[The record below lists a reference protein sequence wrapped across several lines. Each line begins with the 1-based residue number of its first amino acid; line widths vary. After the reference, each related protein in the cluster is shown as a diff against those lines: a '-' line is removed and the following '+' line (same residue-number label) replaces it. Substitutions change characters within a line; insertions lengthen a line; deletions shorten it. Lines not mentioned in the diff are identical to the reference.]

1 MSSLNCCFRKRAS
14 YRFALLIAALLTIQ
28 PAVSSAF
35 ASDEVLDWM
44 QITNDTA
51 LSSNTTVANP
61 VLTGRLL
68 ALVSASMFDAVNGI
82 DPRYR
87 PYHVRPD
94 APRHASKRA
103 AAVEAAY
110 EILVLFY
117 PTLQPSLT
125 AQRDASIA
133 ALTDSP
139 RAIGEGMNWGQT
151 VADAI
156 WNWRLTDGF
165 NPPPPP
171 PFFGVQSIAG
181 TPASVGAWR
190 PTPPLNAPGAVPQL
204 ATITPWVLKRPSQFR
219 VPPPYALTSSQYATD
234 YNEIKVMG
242 VFSGSGRTQD
252 QSDLVI
258 FWNGNPPLIWVR
270 ISLQLAASHG
280 LTLTENAHLF
290 ALMDLAMADGFV
302 AVWDSKYRYG
312 FWRPITAIQNGDA
325 DGNAATDPNPAWTP
339 WLDSNG
345 GTPAHPE
352 YPSAHAVVSGAIAYI
367 LASTF
372 GDDTPFTA
380 TSNIFPGTRSFS
392 SFSAALEEIA
402 DARVFGGIH
411 FRTSCEI
418 GNGLGRSVGNYV
430 LTHALRPQEDDDHNH

>member
-1 MSSLNCCFRKRAS
+1 M
-14 YRFALLIAALLTIQ
+14 LLFAALVITQTATI
-28 PAVSSAF
+28 SAF

-51 LSSNTTVANP
+51 LSSPTTVANP
-61 VLTGRLL
+61 ILTGRLL

-82 DPRYR
+82 EPRYR
-87 PYHVRPD
+87 FYHVRPD
-94 APRHASKRA
+94 APHHASKRA

-110 EILVLFY
+110 EILVQFY
-117 PTLQPSLT
+117 PTLVDSLT

-133 ALTDSP
+133 AISDSP
-139 RAIGEGMNWGQT
+139 RSIKAGMNWGKF

-171 PFFGVQSIAG
+171 FFGVQSIAV

-190 PTPPLNAPGAVPQL
+190 PTPPANAPGAFPQL

-219 VPPPYALTSSQYATD
+219 VPPPYALTSSQYTID
-234 YNEIKVMG
+234 YNEIKIMG

-270 ISLQLAASHG
+270 IALQLAANHG

-290 ALMDLAMADGFV
+290 ALMDLAMADGAV
-302 AVWDSKYRYG
+302 AVWDSKYRYL
-312 FWRPITAIQNGDA
+312 FWRPVTAIPNGDA
-325 DGNAATDPNPAWTP
+325 DGNPATDPDPAWKP
-339 WLDSNG
+339 WLDSAT
-345 GTPAHPE
+345 GTPNHPE
-352 YPSAHAVVSGAIAYI
+352 YPSAHASVSGAAATI
-367 LASTF
+367 LASIF
-372 GDDTPFTA
+372 GDDTSFTA
-380 TSNIFPGTRSFS
+380 TSNVFPGTRSFS
-392 SFSAALEEIA
+392 SFSSALEEIA

-418 GNGLGRSVGNYV
+418 GNGLGHAVGQYV
-430 LTHALRPQEDDDHNH
+430 LTHAMRREDDDGHQNEQ

>member
-1 MSSLNCCFRKRAS
+1 MAPLLIWSRKQVSVRALLL
-14 YRFALLIAALLTIQ
+14 FAALLITQ
-28 PAVSSAF
+28 PATHAAF
-35 ASDEVLDWM
+35 ASDQVLDWM

-51 LSSNTTVANP
+51 LSSSTTVANP

-68 ALVSASMFDAVNGI
+68 ALVSVSMFDAVNGI
-82 DPRYR
+82 EPRYR
-87 PYHVRPD
+87 SYHVRPD

-110 EILVLFY
+110 EVLVLFY
-117 PTLQPSLT
+117 PTLTQSLT
-125 AQRDASIA
+125 AQHDASIA
-133 ALTDSP
+133 AITDSP
-139 RAIGEGMNWGQT
+139 KSIQAGMNWGKT
-151 VADAI
+151 VADDI

-165 NPPPPP
+165 SPPPP

-181 TPASVGAWR
+181 APASVGAWR
-190 PTPPLNAPGAVPQL
+190 PTPPLNAPGAAPQL
-204 ATITPWVLKRPSQFR
+204 ATLTPWVLKRPSQFR

-234 YNEIKVMG
+234 YNEIKIMG

-270 ISLQLAASHG
+270 IALQLAASHG

-290 ALMDLAMADGFV
+290 ALIDLAMADGFV
-302 AVWDSKYRYG
+302 AVWDAKYRYL
-312 FWRPITAIQNGDA
+312 FWRPVTAIQNGDA
-325 DGNAATDPNPAWTP
+325 DGNAATDPDPAWTP
-339 WLDSNG
+339 WLDSSG
-345 GTPAHPE
+345 GTPNHPE
-352 YPSAHAVVSGAIAYI
+352 YPSAHASVSGAVAYI

-372 GDDTPFTA
+372 GDNTHFTA

-392 SFSAALEEIA
+392 SFSSALDEIA

-418 GNGLGRSVGNYV
+418 GNGLGASVGNYV
-430 LTHALRPQEDDDHNH
+430 LTHALLPEDERW